1 MRAGG
6 SPASSCPLAADVVHA
21 PSLLVLS
28 VRPGRWLFIS
38 PLSAAGAAAQHWSAT
53 AGGQGTVVDLSS
65 ALSCVL
71 LCGARAREVL
81 ARGCRLDLDPALFVP
96 GCAAATLMAQ
106 VAVTLA
112 ALPAG
117 MLLLS
122 PASTARHFRE
132 WLIAT
137 ARPFG
142 IAPEVERFVFRGMRS
157 RSVMKESAQAVVIGG
172 GVVGASVLYH
182 LARIGWPDVLL
193 LEKSELTSG
202 STWHAAGGM
211 HTFNGEANISRLQ
224 KYTIDL
230 YREIEA
236 LSGQSCGLHPNGGL
250 MLAATPGE
258 LDSLKL
264 ICSRARYLGMETEMI
279 SMEQALE
286 FNPLIDTS
294 YFIGALWRAD
304 GGHCDPSGTTQ
315 AYAKAARKLGA
326 SVERFTRVTALNPRR
341 DGSWEVVT
349 DKGTVHAQ
357 HVVNCAGLWAREVGR
372 LVGIELPVL
381 AMEHHYLITEDLPE
395 LQGRTQEIVNT
406 TDYLGE
412 IYMRQERGGCLI
424 GTYEPNGIAWS
435 PLTTPDEFSMQ
446 LLPEDF
452 ERLAPYFEVGF
463 QHFPALGRVGIRK
476 AVNGPF
482 TFAPDGNPLVG
493 PVRGLPNYWVACAVM
508 AGFSQAGGIGLV
520 LSRWMAEND
529 PGQDILSMDVARYG
543 AFATPKYTSVKVPEN
558 YARRFRLA
566 YPNEELTAARPL
578 RRSPIYDRLKAAGAV
593 MGANFGLENALWF
606 APPGTAASETP
617 TYRRSEA
624 FPVVRA
630 ECLAVRGAVGI
641 YETTNYG
648 KYEVT
653 GRGARAWLDRVFAC
667 RLPRPGRLGLA
678 PMLNPAGRI
687 VGDLSIACINE
698 ERWLIVGSGFAEE
711 FHLRWFWQAA
721 PPPDVQVRSVASTLC
736 GFSLAGPRSRELLQ
750 RLVRTDLSADAFK
763 LFRVQETAVGFA
775 PSILTRAGFTGELGY
790 EVWTTPDYLETLYDE
805 LWNCGAR
812 ARTGPLRWPRPLLPA
827 A

>member
-1 MRAGG
+1 MK
-6 SPASSCPLAADVVHA
+6 AS
-21 PSLLVLS
+21 
-28 VRPGRWLFIS
+28 
-38 PLSAAGAAAQHWSAT
+38 
-53 AGGQGTVVDLSS
+53 
-65 ALSCVL
+65 
-71 LCGARAREVL
+71 ARV
-81 ARGCRLDLDPALFVP
+81 
-96 GCAAATLMAQ
+96 
-106 VAVTLA
+106 
-112 ALPAG
+112 
-117 MLLLS
+117 
-122 PASTARHFRE
+122 
-132 WLIAT
+132 
-137 ARPFG
+137 
-142 IAPEVERFVFRGMRS
+142 
-157 RSVMKESAQAVVIGG
+157 VVIGG

-182 LARIGWPDVLL
+182 LAKAGWSDVLL

-211 HTFNGEANISRLQ
+211 HTINGEANISRLQ

-250 MLAATPGE
+250 MLAANPGE
-258 LDSLKL
+258 LDSLRL

-279 SMEQALE
+279 SLEQALE
-286 FNPLIDTS
+286 YNPLIDPAH
-294 YFIGALWRAD
+294 FIGALWRAD

-315 AYAKAARKLGA
+315 AYVKAARKLGA

-341 DGSWEVVT
+341 DGSWDVLT
-349 DKGTVHAQ
+349 DKGTVHAE
-357 HVVNCAGLWAREVGR
+357 HVVNCAGLWAREVGH

-381 AMEHHYLITEDLPE
+381 AMEHHYLLTEDLPE
-395 LQGRTQEIVNT
+395 LKGREHEIVNT

-424 GTYEPNGIAWS
+424 GTYEPHGIVWS
-435 PLTTPDEFSMQ
+435 PLKTPDDFSMQ
-446 LLPEDF
+446 LLAEDF

-508 AGFSQAGGIGLV
+508 AGFSQGGGIGLV
-520 LSRWMAEND
+520 LSRWMAEQD
-529 PGQDILSMDVARYG
+529 PGQDILSMDVARFG

-566 YPNEELTAARPL
+566 YPNEELPAARPV
-578 RRSPIYDRLKAAGAV
+578 RRSPIHARLLKAGAV
-593 MGANFGLENALWF
+593 MGANFGLEHALWF
-606 APPGTAASETP
+606 APPGVVPQETP

-630 ECLAVRGAVGI
+630 ECQAVRGAVGL

-653 GRGARAWLDRVFAC
+653 GSGARAWLDRVFAC
-667 RLPRPGRLGLA
+667 RIPKPGRLGLA
-678 PMLNPAGRI
+678 PMLNAAGRI
-687 VGDLSIACINE
+687 IGDLSIACLAE
-698 ERWLIVGSGFAEE
+698 DHFLIVGSGFAEE

-721 PPPDVQVRSVASTLC
+721 PPPEVQVRAAASTLA
-736 GFSLAGPRSRELLQ
+736 GFSIAGPRARELLQ
-750 RLVRTDLSADAFK
+750 QLVRIDLAPQAFK
-763 LFRVQETAVGFA
+763 LFSVRRTAVGFA
-775 PSILTRAGFTGELGY
+775 PAILTRAGFTGELGY
-790 EVWTTPDYLETLYDE
+790 EVWTTPDYFETLYDDLWEAGRE
-805 LWNCGAR
+805 LGLTHFGGRALSSLRLEKGYGSFNKDFRPDYTPGETGLERFVDFGKPGFTGRGAALEERARGPKRRFVVMEVAAADAEVVGYESIMKDGAAVGYVTSGAYGHCIGKSLAAGYVPTALAREGAR
-812 ARTGPLRWPRPLLPA
+812 FEIDILGEMRTATVHLEPLYDRQGARLRS
-827 A
+827 

>member
-1 MRAGG
+1 MK
-6 SPASSCPLAADVVHA
+6 
-21 PSLLVLS
+21 
-28 VRPGRWLFIS
+28 
-38 PLSAAGAAAQHWSAT
+38 
-53 AGGQGTVVDLSS
+53 SS
-65 ALSCVL
+65 A
-71 LCGARAREVL
+71 R
-81 ARGCRLDLDPALFVP
+81 
-96 GCAAATLMAQ
+96 
-106 VAVTLA
+106 
-112 ALPAG
+112 
-117 MLLLS
+117 
-122 PASTARHFRE
+122 
-132 WLIAT
+132 
-137 ARPFG
+137 
-142 IAPEVERFVFRGMRS
+142 
-157 RSVMKESAQAVVIGG
+157 AVVIGG

-182 LARIGWPDVLL
+182 LAKIGWTDVLL

-258 LDSLKL
+258 LDSLRL

-279 SMEQALE
+279 SLEQALQY
-286 FNPLIDTS
+286 NPLIDPAH
-294 YFIGALWRAD
+294 FIGALWRAD

-315 AYAKAARKLGA
+315 AYVKAARKLGA
-326 SVERFTRVTALNPRR
+326 EVERFTRVTALTQRR
-341 DGSWEVVT
+341 DGSWDVTT
-349 DKGTVHAQ
+349 DKGAVHAE
-357 HVVNCAGLWAREVGR
+357 HVVNCAGLWAREVGQ

-395 LQGRTQEIVNT
+395 LAGRKREIVNT

-424 GTYEPNGIAWS
+424 GTYEPHGIVWS
-435 PLTTPDEFSMQ
+435 PVTTPPDFSMQ

-463 QHFPALGRVGIRK
+463 KHFPALGRVGIRK

-493 PVRGLPNYWVACAVM
+493 PVRGLRNYWVACAVM
-508 AGFSQAGGIGLV
+508 AGFSQGGGIGLV

-529 PGQDILSMDVARYG
+529 PGQDILSMDVARFG

-566 YPNEELTAARPL
+566 YPNEELPAARPV
-578 RRSPIYDRLKAAGAV
+578 RRSPLYGRLREAGAV
-593 MGANFGLENALWF
+593 MGVNFGLEHALWF
-606 APPGTAASETP
+606 APPGVAPLETP

-624 FPVVRA
+624 FPVVRE
-630 ECLAVRGAVGI
+630 ECQAVRRGVGL

-653 GRGARAWLDRVFAC
+653 GAGARAWLDRVFAC
-667 RLPRPGRLGLA
+667 RIARPGRLGLA
-678 PMLNPAGRI
+678 PMLNEAGRI
-687 VGDLSIACINE
+687 VGDLSIACLAQDQY
-698 ERWLIVGSGFAEE
+698 LIVGSGFAEE
-711 FHLRWFWQAA
+711 FHLRWFWQAE
-721 PPPDVQVRSVASTLC
+721 PPADVQVRSAASTLC
-736 GFSLAGPRSRELLQ
+736 GFSVAGPKARELLQ
-750 RLVRTDLSADAFK
+750 PLTRLDISAAAFGLFSARRTAI
-763 LFRVQETAVGFA
+763 GFTPA
-775 PSILTRAGFTGELGY
+775 ILTRAGFTGELGY
-790 EVWTTPDYLETLYDE
+790 EIWTTPDYFETLYEDLRTAGEPLGLTLFGGRALSSLRLEKAYGSFNKDFRPDYTPGETGLDRFIDFQKSAFTGRAAALAERERGPRRRFVVME
-805 LWNCGAR
+805 LPDTDTEVIGYESIMKDGQAVGYVTSGAYGHCIGR
-812 ARTGPLRWPRPLLPA
+812 SLAAGYVPA
-827 A
+827 ALAREGERFEIDIFGEMRTAILRLEPLYDPRGERLRS